1 MKKNLVITFVILS
14 IFVAACGGGGTPAA
28 GSATKIPVVADSGTV
43 IAEGR
48 LQPKQY
54 ATISFAVGGQ
64 IADVLV
70 SEGATVKKDEV
81 IARLKSREA
90 ALAEV
95 ARSEAEKVNAEIA
108 LKNLK
113 DNSDVASAQ
122 ALLELARAKDQLDKA
137 EKDLRNFKNPDLDY
151 YQRQV
156 AKAEDALKSA
166 QENLRLLDIST
177 ASANVKAAK
186 DALKNIDDNIVPD
199 TLKDIKTC
207 LNSPCADKHVVWLG
221 GKGVKLQDAR
231 DWYNDAL
238 NRVTT
243 TQIQLE
249 QSQRNNSVSQRDLQK
264 TLDDAKQNLKEA
276 QSPDLLKVAVYESEV
291 AKAKSAVAEA
301 QRKYDK
307 VKGGG
312 PDPDQLA
319 SLQARVNTATSS
331 LDAAKVALA
340 NTELKAPFAGTVAE
354 IKFKVGEQVAPNQP
368 VVTMADFSK
377 WIVKTN
383 NLTEIEVV
391 KVTQG
396 QKASVKLDAMPET
409 KLNGTVES
417 VATFFEEKRGDITYT
432 ITIGVTNLDPK
443 MRWGM
448 TAQVTFEK

>member
-264 TLDDAKQNLKEA
+264 TLDDAKQNLKDA
-276 QSPDLLKVAVYESEV
+276 QNPDPLKVAVYEGEV

-307 VKGGG
+307 VKSGA

-319 SLQARVNTATSS
+319 SAQARVNTATSS

-340 NTELKAPFAGTVAE
+340 NTELKAPFNGTVAE
-354 IKFKVGEQVAPNQP
+354 VKFKVGEQVAPNQA
-368 VVTMADFSK
+368 VVTMADFSQ
-377 WIVKTN
+377 WVVKTN

-391 KVTQG
+391 KVTKG

>member
-1 MKKNLVITFVILS
+1 MKKTLVITFVMLS

-28 GSATKIPVVADSGTV
+28 SATKIPVVADSGSV

-54 ATISFAVGGQ
+54 ATLSFAVGGQ
-64 IADVLV
+64 IAEVLV
-70 SEGATVKKDEV
+70 SEGALVKKDEV

-95 ARSEAEKVNAEIA
+95 ARAEAEKVNAEIA

-137 EKDLRNFKNPDLDY
+137 DKDLRNFKNPDMDY

-166 QENLRLLDIST
+166 QENLKLLDIST
-177 ASANVKAAK
+177 ASGNVKAAK

-221 GKGVKLQDAR
+221 GKGMKLQDAR
-231 DWYNDAL
+231 DFYNDAL
-238 NRVTT
+238 NRVAT

-249 QSQRNNSVSQRDLQK
+249 QSQRNNGVSQRDLQK
-264 TLDDAKQNLKEA
+264 TLDDAKQNLKQA
-276 QSPDLLKVAVYESEV
+276 QTPDVLKVAVYEGEV
-291 AKAKSAVAEA
+291 AKAKSAVADA

-307 VKGGG
+307 VKSGA
-312 PDPDQLA
+312 PDPDQVA

-354 IKFKVGEQVAPNQP
+354 IKFKVGEQVAPNQAI
-368 VVTMADFSK
+368 VTMADFSK

-396 QKASVKLDAMPET
+396 QKAAVKLDAMPDT

-432 ITIGVTNLDPK
+432 ITVGVTDLDPK

>member
-14 IFVAACGGGGTPAA
+14 IFVAACGGGGTPA

-64 IADVLV
+64 IAEVLV
-70 SEGATVKKDEV
+70 SEGAVVKKDEV

-95 ARSEAEKVNAEIA
+95 ARAESEKVNAEIA

-137 EKDLRNFKNPDLDY
+137 EKDLRNFKNPDMDY

-166 QENLRLLDIST
+166 QENLKLLDIST
-177 ASANVKAAK
+177 ASANVKLAK
-186 DALKNIDDNIVPD
+186 DGLKSIDDNIVPD

-207 LNSPCADKHVVWLG
+207 LNSPCADKQVVWLG
-221 GKGVKLQDAR
+221 GKGMKLQDAR
-231 DWYNDAL
+231 DFYNDAL

-249 QSQRNNSVSQRDLQK
+249 QAQRNNGVSQRDLQK

-276 QSPDLLKVAVYESEV
+276 QTPDVLKVAVYEGEV
-291 AKAKSAVAEA
+291 AKAKSAVADA

-307 VKGGG
+307 VKSGA

-340 NTELKAPFAGTVAE
+340 NTELKAPFNGTVAE
-354 IKFKVGEQVAPNQP
+354 IKFKVGEQVAPNQAI
-368 VVTMADFSK
+368 VTMADFSK

-432 ITIGVTNLDPK
+432 ITVGVTDLDPK

>member
-14 IFVAACGGGGTPAA
+14 IFVAACGGGGTPA

-64 IADVLV
+64 IAEVLV
-70 SEGATVKKDEV
+70 SEGAVVKKDEV

-137 EKDLRNFKNPDLDY
+137 EKDLRNFKNPDMDY

-166 QENLRLLDIST
+166 QENLKLLDIST
-177 ASANVKAAK
+177 ASANVKLAK
-186 DALKNIDDNIVPD
+186 DALKSIDDNIVPD

-207 LNSPCADKHVVWLG
+207 LNSPCADKQVVWLG
-221 GKGVKLQDAR
+221 GKGMKLQDAR
-231 DWYNDAL
+231 DFYNDAL

-249 QSQRNNSVSQRDLQK
+249 QSQRNNSVGQRDLQK

-276 QSPDLLKVAVYESEV
+276 QTPDVLKVAVYEGEV
-291 AKAKSAVAEA
+291 AKAKSAVADA

-307 VKGGG
+307 VKSGA
-312 PDPDQLA
+312 PDPDQVA

-354 IKFKVGEQVAPNQP
+354 IKFKVGEQVAPNQA

-396 QKASVKLDAMPET
+396 QKATVKLDAMPET

-432 ITIGVTNLDPK
+432 ITVGVTDLDPK

>member
-1 MKKNLVITFVILS
+1 MKKNLVITFVVLS
-14 IFVAACGGGGTPAA
+14 IFVAACGGGGTPA

-64 IADVLV
+64 IAEVLV
-70 SEGATVKKDEV
+70 SEGASVKKDEV

-95 ARSEAEKVNAEIA
+95 ARAEAEKVNAEIA

-122 ALLELARAKDQLDKA
+122 ALLELARAKDQLDKT
-137 EKDLRNFKNPDLDY
+137 EKDLRNFKNPDMDY

-166 QENLRLLDIST
+166 QENLKLLDIST
-177 ASANVKAAK
+177 ASGNVKLAK
-186 DALKNIDDNIVPD
+186 DALKSIDDNIVPD

-207 LNSPCADKHVVWLG
+207 LNSPCADKQVVWLG
-221 GKGVKLQDAR
+221 GKGMKLQDAR
-231 DWYNDAL
+231 DFYNDAL

-249 QSQRNNSVSQRDLQK
+249 QSQRNNGVSQRDLQK

-276 QSPDLLKVAVYESEV
+276 QTPDVLKVAVYEGEV
-291 AKAKSAVAEA
+291 AKAKSAVADS

-354 IKFKVGEQVAPNQP
+354 IKFKVGEQVAPNQAI
-368 VVTMADFSK
+368 VTMADFSK

-396 QKASVKLDAMPET
+396 QKATVKLDAMPET

-432 ITIGVTNLDPK
+432 ITVGVTDLDPK

-448 TAQVTFEK
+448 TAQITFEK

>member
-1 MKKNLVITFVILS
+1 
-14 IFVAACGGGGTPAA
+14 
-28 GSATKIPVVADSGTV
+28 
-43 IAEGR
+43 
-48 LQPKQY
+48 
-54 ATISFAVGGQ
+54 
-64 IADVLV
+64 V
-70 SEGATVKKDEV
+70 SEGALVKKDEV

-95 ARSEAEKVNAEIA
+95 ARAEAEKVNAEIA

-137 EKDLRNFKNPDLDY
+137 EKDLRNFKNPDMDY

-156 AKAEDALKSA
+156 AKAEDALKAA
-166 QENLRLLDIST
+166 QENYKLLDIST

-243 TQIQLE
+243 AQIQLE
-249 QSQRNNSVSQRDLQK
+249 QSQRNNSVGQRDLQK
-264 TLDDAKQNLKEA
+264 TLDDAKQNLKDA
-276 QSPDLLKVAVYESEV
+276 QNPDPLKVAVYEGEV
-291 AKAKSAVAEA
+291 AKAKSAVADA

-307 VKGGG
+307 VKSGA

-319 SLQARVNTATSS
+319 SAEARVNTAKSS
-331 LDAAKVALA
+331 LEAAKVALA
-340 NTELKAPFAGTVAE
+340 NTELKAPFNGTVAE
-354 IKFKVGEQVAPNQP
+354 VKFKVGEQVAPNQA
-368 VVTMADFSK
+368 VVTMADFSQ
-377 WIVKTN
+377 WVVKSN

-396 QKASVKLDAMPET
+396 QKATVKLDAMPDT

-432 ITIGVTNLDPK
+432 ITIVVTNLDPK

>member
-14 IFVAACGGGGTPAA
+14 IFIAACGGGGTPA
-28 GSATKIPVVADSGTV
+28 GSATKIPVVADSGSV

-54 ATISFAVGGQ
+54 ATLSFAVGGQ

-70 SEGATVKKDEV
+70 SEGAAVKKDEV

-95 ARSEAEKVNAEIA
+95 ARAEAEKVNAEIA

-137 EKDLRNFKNPDLDY
+137 EKDLRNFKNPDMDY

-166 QENLRLLDIST
+166 QENLKLLDIST

-199 TLKDIKTC
+199 TLKEIKTC
-207 LNSPCADKHVVWLG
+207 LNSPCADKQVVWLG
-221 GKGVKLQDAR
+221 GKGMKLQDAR
-231 DWYNDAL
+231 DFYNDAL

-264 TLDDAKQNLKEA
+264 TLDDAKQNLKDA
-276 QSPDLLKVAVYESEV
+276 QNPDVLKVAVYEGEV
-291 AKAKSAVAEA
+291 AKAKSAVADA

-307 VKGGG
+307 VKGGA

-354 IKFKVGEQVAPNQP
+354 IKFKVGEQVAPNQAI
-368 VVTMADFSK
+368 VTMADFSK

-409 KLNGTVES
+409 RLNGTVES

-432 ITIGVTNLDPK
+432 ITVGVTDLDPK

>member
-1 MKKNLVITFVILS
+1 MKKNLVITLVILS
-14 IFVAACGGGGTPAA
+14 IFVAACGGGGTPAS
-28 GSATKIPVVADSGTV
+28 SATKIPVVADSGTV

-70 SEGATVKKDEV
+70 SEGALVKKDDV

-95 ARSEAEKVNAEIA
+95 ARAEAEKVNAEIA

-137 EKDLRNFKNPDLDY
+137 EKDLRNFKNPDMDY

-156 AKAEDALKSA
+156 AKAEDALKAA
-166 QENLRLLDIST
+166 QENLKLLDIST

-238 NRVTT
+238 NRVAT

-264 TLDDAKQNLKEA
+264 TLDDAKQNLKDA
-276 QSPDLLKVAVYESEV
+276 QNPDPLKVAVYEGEV
-291 AKAKSAVAEA
+291 AKAKSAVADA

-307 VKGGG
+307 VKSGA

-319 SLQARVNTATSS
+319 SAEARVNTAKSS

-340 NTELKAPFAGTVAE
+340 NTELKAPFNGTVAE
-354 IKFKVGEQVAPNQP
+354 VKFKVGEQVAPNQA
-368 VVTMADFSK
+368 VVTMADFSQ
-377 WIVKTN
+377 WVVKTN

-432 ITIGVTNLDPK
+432 ITVGVTNLDPK

>member
-1 MKKNLVITFVILS
+1 MKKILVITFVILS
-14 IFVAACGGGGTPAA
+14 IFVAACGGGTPAA

-64 IADVLV
+64 IAEVLV
-70 SEGATVKKDEV
+70 SEGASVKKDEV

-137 EKDLRNFKNPDLDY
+137 EKDLRNFKNPDMDY

-166 QENLRLLDIST
+166 QENLKLLDIST
-177 ASANVKAAK
+177 ASANVKLAK
-186 DALKNIDDNIVPD
+186 DALKSIDDNIVPD

-207 LNSPCADKHVVWLG
+207 LNSPCADKQVVWLG

-249 QSQRNNSVSQRDLQK
+249 QSQRNNGVSQRDLQK

-276 QSPDLLKVAVYESEV
+276 QTPDVLKVAVYEGEV

-307 VKGGG
+307 VKSGA

-354 IKFKVGEQVAPNQP
+354 IKFKVGEQVAPNQAI
-368 VVTMADFSK
+368 VTMADFSK

-396 QKASVKLDAMPET
+396 QKATVKLDAMPET

-432 ITIGVTNLDPK
+432 ITVGVTNLDPK

>member
-1 MKKNLVITFVILS
+1 MKKTLVITFVMLS

-28 GSATKIPVVADSGTV
+28 SATKIPVVADSGSV

-54 ATISFAVGGQ
+54 ATLSFAVGGQ
-64 IADVLV
+64 IAEVLV
-70 SEGATVKKDEV
+70 SEGALVKKDEV

-95 ARSEAEKVNAEIA
+95 ARAEAEKVNAEIA

-137 EKDLRNFKNPDLDY
+137 DKDLRNFKNPDMDY

-166 QENLRLLDIST
+166 QENLKLLDIST
-177 ASANVKAAK
+177 ASGNVKAAK

-221 GKGVKLQDAR
+221 GKGMKLQDAR
-231 DWYNDAL
+231 DFYNDAL
-238 NRVTT
+238 NRVAT

-249 QSQRNNSVSQRDLQK
+249 QSQRNNGVSQRDLQK
-264 TLDDAKQNLKEA
+264 TLDDAKQNLKQA
-276 QSPDLLKVAVYESEV
+276 QTPDVLKVAVYEGEV
-291 AKAKSAVAEA
+291 AKAKSAVADA

-307 VKGGG
+307 VKSGA
-312 PDPDQLA
+312 PDPDQVA

-354 IKFKVGEQVAPNQP
+354 IKFKVGEQVAPNQAI
-368 VVTMADFSK
+368 VTMADFSK

-396 QKASVKLDAMPET
+396 QKATVKLDAMPET

-432 ITIGVTNLDPK
+432 ITVGVTNLDPK

>member
-1 MKKNLVITFVILS
+1 MKKNLVFAFVILS
-14 IFVAACGGGGTPAA
+14 IFVAACGGGGTPAS
-28 GSATKIPVVADSGTV
+28 SATKIPVVADSGTV

-70 SEGATVKKDEV
+70 SEGASVKKDEV

-137 EKDLRNFKNPDLDY
+137 EKDLRNFKNPDMDY

-156 AKAEDALKSA
+156 AKAEDALKAA
-166 QENLRLLDIST
+166 QENLKLLDIST

-249 QSQRNNSVSQRDLQK
+249 QAQRNNSVGQRDLQK

-276 QSPDLLKVAVYESEV
+276 QNADPLKVAVYEGEV
-291 AKAKSAVAEA
+291 AKAKSAVADA

-307 VKGGG
+307 VKGGA

-340 NTELKAPFAGTVAE
+340 NTELKAPFNGTVAE
-354 IKFKVGEQVAPNQP
+354 IKFKVGEQVAPNQA

-396 QKASVKLDAMPET
+396 QKASVKLDAMPDT

-432 ITIGVTNLDPK
+432 ITVGVTNLDPK